1 MAGSLT
7 GCRQAQS
14 TAEALPDKDIALQLY
29 SIREVIGD
37 SAKYADSHEEV
48 FGQLRDMGYS
58 AV

>member
-48 FGQLRDMGYS
+48 
-58 AV
+58 